1 MIELKSER
9 EIKIMRENGKI
20 VASTLE
26 FLKDRIKPGVKAVEL
41 DGWAEEFIR
50 SKNAQPAFKGYR
62 GFPANI
68 CVSINEE
75 VVHGIPGQRA
85 LEEGDIVSV
94 DVGVLKD
101 GFYADGAW
109 TFPVGKISGEAKK
122 LLEVTRK
129 ALEAGI
135 SQAKAGNRI
144 GDISFA
150 VQNVA
155 EKDGYSVVRE
165 LTGHGIGRKMHEE
178 ELNVPNFGI
187 SGTGLLLKEG
197 MTFAIEP
204 MVNVGTYKVKTLAD
218 NWTVV
223 TEDGSLSA
231 HFEHTIAVTKNGGE
245 ILTLQGK
252 L

>member
-26 FLKDRIKPGVKAVEL
+26 FLKDRIRPGVKAIEL
-41 DGWAEEFIR
+41 DGWAEEFIK

-75 VVHGIPGQRA
+75 VVHGIPDQRA
-85 LEEGDIVSV
+85 LKEGDIVSV
-94 DVGVLKD
+94 DVGVLRD

-109 TFPVGKISGEAKK
+109 TFPVGRISNEAKK
-122 LLEVTRK
+122 LLEVTRN

-135 SQAKAGNRI
+135 NQAKAGNRI
-144 GDISFA
+144 GDVSFA
-150 VQNVA
+150 VQSVA
-155 EKDGYSVVRE
+155 EKNGYSVVRE

-178 ELNVPNFGI
+178 ELNIPNFGI

-204 MVNVGTYKVKTLAD
+204 MVNIGTYKVKTLAD

-245 ILTLQGK
+245 ILTLQGE